1 MNIKVLTHDDADLA
15 RAMLG
20 VFGREFDDVATCGEP
35 QPDHGDLVAA
45 R

>member
-1 MNIKVLTHDDADLA
+1 VNIKVLTPDAADLA

-20 VFGREFDDVATCGEP
+20 VFGREFDDVATCVEP
-35 QPDHGDLVAA
+35 QPDHGDLAAA